1 MATTNKRDYYEVLGV
16 GRSATEEEVKRAY
29 RKLAVQFHPDKNPD
43 DPHAE
48 EKFKELGEAYDVL
61 MDPDKRAA
69 YDRFG
74 HAAFAPGGVGFGRGA
89 FHDPFEIFREVF
101 GGGGFGGGIFETFF
115 GGGGGARTEDRRRG
129 SDLRY
134 DMEIKLEEAAFGA
147 EKQIEIEKLDTC
159 DKCQGSGAEP
169 GSRKISCP
177 TCGGRGQVVS
187 SRGFFHI
194 SQTCPRCHGTGEII
208 EKPCQKCRG
217 EGRVEKLTR
226 VKLKIPAGIR
236 EGTRLRSLGNGE
248 AGIGGGPPGD
258 LYVVIHIK
266 EHKIFQREGDDLY
279 CEVPIPFSSA
289 ALGGEIDVP
298 TLEGKAHLKV
308 PAGTQSAQMFKMRG
322 KGIVNVNSRGHGD
335 LFARLI
341 VEVPSRLNAEQ
352 RRKLEEFA
360 ALCGEE
366 NTPMRKSFF
375 ERAIATKQ
383 VATFGFPSSIPET
396 LLRKDQNQTV
406 EDGYEVLQSVKA
418 KADKAGLGMVAYIS
432 MAFGNPYGDPWN
444 EDEVCQAVK
453 KLVGIGI
460 QSISL
465 ADTVGVASADL
476 IRRVV
481 QSVNNQY
488 TDYDIGVHL
497 HSSPEQAVAKVL
509 AAYDAGCRRFDSAIG
524 GLGGCP
530 FAQDALVG
538 NIPTENVIAALQQR
552 GVELPI
558 GKSLSDVFALN
569 SLIESSYQ

>member
-1 MATTNKRDYYEVLGV
+1 MATTNKRDYYDVLGV
-16 GRSATEEEVKRAY
+16 GRSATEEKV
-29 RKLAVQFHPDKNPD
+29 
-43 DPHAE
+43 
-48 EKFKELGEAYDVL
+48 KELGEAYDVL

-69 YDRFG
+69 YDRLG

-101 GGGGFGGGIFETFF
+101 GGGG
-115 GGGGGARTEDRRRG
+115 GARTEERRRG

-134 DMEIKLEEAAFGA
+134 DMEIQLEEAAFGA
-147 EKQIEIEKLDTC
+147 DKQIEIERLDTC

-169 GSRKISCP
+169 GSRKVSCP

-194 SQTCPRCHGTGEII
+194 SQTCPRCHGAGEII

-217 EGRVEKLTR
+217 EGRVEKLSGVT
-226 VKLKIPAGIR
+226 LKIPAGIR

-266 EHKIFQREGDDLY
+266 EHKIFEREGDDLY
-279 CEVPIPFSSA
+279 CEVPIPFSIA

-308 PAGTQSAQMFKMRG
+308 PAGTQSAQMFKLRA

-375 ERAIATKQ
+375 ERAKE
-383 VATFGFPSSIPET
+383 FF
-396 LLRKDQNQTV
+396 K
-406 EDGYEVLQSVKA
+406 
-418 KADKAGLGMVAYIS
+418 
-432 MAFGNPYGDPWN
+432 
-444 EDEVCQAVK
+444 
-453 KLVGIGI
+453 
-460 QSISL
+460 
-465 ADTVGVASADL
+465 
-476 IRRVV
+476 
-481 QSVNNQY
+481 
-488 TDYDIGVHL
+488 
-497 HSSPEQAVAKVL
+497 
-509 AAYDAGCRRFDSAIG
+509 
-524 GLGGCP
+524 
-530 FAQDALVG
+530 
-538 NIPTENVIAALQQR
+538 
-552 GVELPI
+552 
-558 GKSLSDVFALN
+558 
-569 SLIESSYQ
+569 